1 VALVT
6 VTMRDDLTHCCKKV
20 MPQSLAR
27 LKMTPGNV
35 AMNPRSLICLGLLH
49 LVLCC
54 AGHAQSLPK
63 LNQILPRVQE
73 HVKEFEHSLPDF
85 ICDEKITSKELMG
98 GTTIHE
104 TDIDSTFRGTQNRD
118 KNPDGKYEPFTEWRD
133 IQTID
138 GRPAPK
144 GQQVTGPFLF
154 GGGFSSI
161 LIEIFSPENSQY
173 FNYKVIGTERVDD
186 KAAVIVKFETRKG
199 HDALLHRELFGTQYV
214 MKGSGKA
221 WIDLSSM
228 NVLRLEIQYL
238 DPPMPEGVLS
248 LAVDYAPVVIQE
260 KTFWMP
266 KTVTAEQTIP
276 NPKVPVG
283 GQYVAEYSNYQEY
296 KVSVRIK
303 Y

>member
-1 VALVT
+1 MFA
-6 VTMRDDLTHCCKKV
+6 M
-20 MPQSLAR
+20 SL
-27 LKMTPGNV
+27 
-35 AMNPRSLICLGLLH
+35 RSLVCVGLLH
-49 LVLCC
+49 LGLCY
-54 AGHAQSLPK
+54 ASPAQTVPK
-63 LNQILPRVQE
+63 LSQVLPRIQE
-73 HVKEFEHSLPDF
+73 HVKEFESSLPDF

-104 TDIDSTFRGTQNRD
+104 TDVDSTFRGTQNRD

-144 GQQVTGPFLF
+144 GQQLTGPFLF
-154 GGGFSSI
+154 GGGFSSV
-161 LIEIFSPENSQY
+161 LVEIFSPENSRY
-173 FNYKVIGTERVDD
+173 FNYKVIGTDKVDD
-186 KAAVIVKFETRKG
+186 KTAVVLKFETKK
-199 HDALLHRELFGTQYV
+199 DQQALLHRELFGTQYV

-221 WIDLSSM
+221 WIDLASM

-248 LAVDYAPVVIQE
+248 LAVDYAPVVIKE

-266 KTVTAEQTIP
+266 RTVTAEQTVP

-283 GQYVAEYSNYQEY
+283 GQYVAEYSNYQEF

>member
-1 VALVT
+1 
-6 VTMRDDLTHCCKKV
+6 M
-20 MPQSLAR
+20 SL
-27 LKMTPGNV
+27 
-35 AMNPRSLICLGLLH
+35 RSLVCIGLIGV
-49 LVLCC
+49 VLSS
-54 AGHAQSLPK
+54 AGHSQPMPK
-63 LNQILPRVQE
+63 LGQILPRVQD
-73 HVKEFEHSLPDF
+73 HVKEFESSLPDF

-144 GQQVTGPFLF
+144 GQQLTGPFLF

-161 LIEIFSPENSQY
+161 LVEIFSPENSRY
-173 FNYKVIGTERVDD
+173 FNYKVIGTDKVD
-186 KAAVIVKFETRKG
+186 KKTAVLIKFETKK
-199 HDALLHRELFGTQYV
+199 DQQALLHRELFGSQYV

-221 WIDLSSM
+221 WIDPSSM

-248 LAVDYAPVVIQE
+248 LAVDYAPVVIQK

-266 KTVTAEQTIP
+266 RTVTAEQTIP
-276 NPKVPVG
+276 NPRVPVG
-283 GQYVAEYSNYQEY
+283 GQYVAEYSNYQEF
-296 KVSVRIK
+296 KVSVKIK

>member
-1 VALVT
+1 MSLRSVACV
-6 VTMRDDLTHCCKKV
+6 
-20 MPQSLAR
+20 
-27 LKMTPGNV
+27 
-35 AMNPRSLICLGLLH
+35 GLLH
-49 LVLCC
+49 IALCC
-54 AGHAQSLPK
+54 AGLAQSVPK
-63 LNQILPRVQE
+63 LDQILPRIQQ
-73 HVKEFEHSLPDF
+73 HVREFESSLPDF
-85 ICDEKITSKELMG
+85 ICDEKITSRELMG
-98 GTTIHE
+98 GKTIHE
-104 TDIDSTFRGTQNRD
+104 TDIDSTFRGTQNKDRD
-118 KNPDGKYEPFTEWRD
+118 PDGKAQPFTEWRD

-144 GQQVTGPFLF
+144 GQQLTGPFLF

-161 LIEIFSPENSQY
+161 LVEIFSEENSRY
-173 FNYKVIGTERVDD
+173 FNYKMIGTDKVDE
-186 KAAVIVKFETRKG
+186 KAAVLIRFDTKKG
-199 HDALLHRELFGTQYV
+199 QQTLLHRELFGTQYV

-228 NVLRLEIQYL
+228 NVLRLEIQFL

-266 KTVTAEQTIP
+266 RTVTAEQTIP

>member
-1 VALVT
+1 MVA
-6 VTMRDDLTHCCKKV
+6 KK
-20 MPQSLAR
+20 L
-27 LKMTPGNV
+27 
-35 AMNPRSLICLGLLH
+35 RSLLCLGLLH
-49 LVLCC
+49 LALGSIGLSQPV
-54 AGHAQSLPK
+54 PK

-85 ICDEKITSKELMG
+85 ICDEKITSRELMG

-118 KNPDGKYEPFTEWRD
+118 KNPDGKYQPFTEWRD
-133 IQTID
+133 IQTVD

-144 GQQVTGPFLF
+144 GQQLTGPFLF

-161 LIEIFSPENSQY
+161 LVEIFSAENSRY
-173 FNYKVIGTERVDD
+173 FNYKVIGTESLDD
-186 KAAVIVKFETRKG
+186 NAAAVIKFETKK
-199 HDALLHRELFGTQYV
+199 DQQALLHRELFGTQYV

-221 WIDLSSM
+221 WIDLASM

-238 DPPMPEGVLS
+238 DPPMPEGVLR
-248 LAVDYAPVVIQE
+248 LAVDYAPVVIKE
-260 KTFWMP
+260 EIFWMP
-266 KTVTAEQTIP
+266 KTVTAEQTVP
-276 NPKVPVG
+276 NPKMPVG
-283 GQYVAEYSNYQEY
+283 GQYIAEYSNYQEF

>member
-1 VALVT
+1 MA
-6 VTMRDDLTHCCKKV
+6 
-20 MPQSLAR
+20 AR
-27 LKMTPGNV
+27 LKITQKGMR
-35 AMNPRSLICLGLLH
+35 AMKLRSAVYLGLLD
-49 LVLCC
+49 LALCSL
-54 AGHAQSLPK
+54 GVSQSLPK
-63 LNQILPRVQE
+63 LSQILPRIQE

-85 ICDEKITSKELMG
+85 ICDEKITSRELMG
-98 GTTIHE
+98 GKTIHE
-104 TDIDSTFRGTQNRD
+104 TDIDSTFRGMQNKSRD
-118 KNPDGKYEPFTEWRD
+118 LDGKYQPFTEWRD

-144 GQQVTGPFLF
+144 GQQLTGPFLF

-161 LIEIFSPENSQY
+161 LVEIFSPENSPY
-173 FNYKVIGTERVDD
+173 FNYKVIGADKVDG
-186 KAAVIVKFETRKG
+186 KAAVVLKFETKK
-199 HDALLHRELFGTQYV
+199 DQQALLHRELFGTQYV

-248 LAVDYAPVVIQE
+248 LTVDYAPVVIQE

-266 KTVTAEQTIP
+266 RTVTAEQTVP

>member
-1 VALVT
+1 MALVT

-35 AMNPRSLICLGLLH
+35 AMNPRSLVCLGLLH

-104 TDIDSTFRGTQNRD
+104 TDVDSTFRGTQNRD
-118 KNPDGKYEPFTEWRD
+118 KNPDGKYQPFTEWRD
-133 IQTID
+133 VQTID

-144 GQQVTGPFLF
+144 GQQLTGPFLF

-161 LIEIFSPENSQY
+161 LVEIFAAENSQY
-173 FNYKVIGTERVDD
+173 FNYKVIGTEKVDG

-199 HDALLHRELFGTQYV
+199 QDALLHRELFGTQYV

-283 GQYVAEYSNYQEY
+283 AQYVAEYSNYQEY

>member
-1 VALVT
+1 
-6 VTMRDDLTHCCKKV
+6 

-27 LKMTPGNV
+27 SKMTAGAHT
-35 AMNPRSLICLGLLH
+35 AMGLRSLIYVGLIYVALSSACHSQTAPSLG
-49 LVLCC
+49 
-54 AGHAQSLPK
+54 
-63 LNQILPRVQE
+63 QILPRVQE
-73 HVKEFEHSLPDF
+73 HVKVFEHSLPDF

-104 TDIDSTFRGTQNRD
+104 TDIDSTFRGTQNRE
-118 KNPDGKYEPFTEWRD
+118 KKPDGEYEPFTEWRD

-144 GQQVTGPFLF
+144 GQQLTGPFLF

-161 LIEIFSPENSQY
+161 LDEIFSAKNAQY
-173 FNYKVIGTERVDD
+173 FNYKAIGADRVDG
-186 KAAVIVKFETRKG
+186 KAAVVLKFETKK
-199 HDALLHRELFGTQYV
+199 DQQALLHRELFGTQYV

-221 WIDLSSM
+221 WIDLVSM

-248 LAVDYAPVVIQE
+248 LAVDYAPVVIKEQ
-260 KTFWMP
+260 TFWMP
-266 KTVTAEQTIP
+266 KTVTAEQTVP
-276 NPKVPVG
+276 NPKMPLG
-283 GQYVAEYSNYQEY
+283 GKYVAEYSNYQEY

>member
-1 VALVT
+1 MKPKSV
-6 VTMRDDLTHCCKKV
+6 
-20 MPQSLAR
+20 
-27 LKMTPGNV
+27 
-35 AMNPRSLICLGLLH
+35 ICLGLLH
-49 LVLCC
+49 LALSA
-54 AGHAQSLPK
+54 AGFSQPAPK
-63 LNQILPRVQE
+63 LDQVLPRVQD

-98 GTTIHE
+98 GKTIHE

-133 IQTID
+133 IQMVD

-144 GQQVTGPFLF
+144 GQQLTGPFLF

-161 LIEIFSPENSQY
+161 LVEIFSAENSNY
-173 FNYKVIGTERVDD
+173 FNYKVIGADKVDD
-186 KAAVIVKFETRKG
+186 KAAVVLKFETKK
-199 HDALLHRELFGTQYV
+199 DQQALLHRELFGTQYV

-221 WIDLSSM
+221 WIDLASM

-238 DPPMPEGVLS
+238 DPPMPEGVLT

-266 KTVTAEQTIP
+266 RMVTAEQTVPIP
-276 NPKVPVG
+276 RCRWADSTLRNT
-283 GQYVAEYSNYQEY
+283 
-296 KVSVRIK
+296 RITRNIRCQ
-303 Y
+303 

>member
-35 AMNPRSLICLGLLH
+35 AMNPRSLVCLGLLH

-73 HVKEFEHSLPDF
+73 HVKELEHSLPDF

-104 TDIDSTFRGTQNRD
+104 TDVDSTFRGTQNRD
-118 KNPDGKYEPFTEWRD
+118 KNPDGKYQPFTEWRD

-144 GQQVTGPFLF
+144 GQQLTGPFLF

-161 LIEIFSPENSQY
+161 LVEIFAAENSQY
-173 FNYKVIGTERVDD
+173 FNYKVIGTEKVDG

-199 HDALLHRELFGTQYV
+199 QDALLHRELFGTQYV

>member
-1 VALVT
+1 VRSAIKL
-6 VTMRDDLTHCCKKV
+6 R
-20 MPQSLAR
+20 SLA
-27 LKMTPGNV
+27 
-35 AMNPRSLICLGLLH
+35 CLGLLH
-49 LVLCC
+49 LALCC
-54 AGHAQSLPK
+54 AGLAQPVPK
-63 LNQILPRVQE
+63 LDQVLPRIQQHVQE
-73 HVKEFEHSLPDF
+73 FESSLPDF
-85 ICDEKITSKELMG
+85 ICDEKITSRELMAG
-98 GTTIHE
+98 KTVHE
-104 TDIDSTFRGTQNRD
+104 TDIDSTFRGTQNKD
-118 KNPDGKYEPFTEWRD
+118 KKLNGKYEPFTEWRD

-144 GQQVTGPFLF
+144 GQQLTGPFLF

-161 LIEIFSPENSQY
+161 LVEIFSAENSQY
-173 FNYKVIGTERVDD
+173 FNYKVIGPDKVDE
-186 KAAVIVKFETRKG
+186 KAAVLIKFETKK
-199 HDALLHRELFGTQYV
+199 DQQALLHRELFGTQYV
-214 MKGSGKA
+214 VKGSGKA
-221 WIDLSSM
+221 WIDPASM
-228 NVLRLEIQYL
+228 NVLRLEIQFL

-283 GQYVAEYSNYQEY
+283 GQYVAEYSNYQEF

>member
-1 VALVT
+1 MEKRMQQRA
-6 VTMRDDLTHCCKKV
+6 
-20 MPQSLAR
+20 AGF
-27 LKMTPGNV
+27 KMTQGA
-35 AMNPRSLICLGLLH
+35 AMSLRSLVCLGLIYGALSS
-49 LVLCC
+49 
-54 AGHAQSLPK
+54 AGHSQPIPK
-63 LNQILPRVQE
+63 LSQILPRIQE

-104 TDIDSTFRGTQNRD
+104 TNIDSNFRGMQNRD

-133 IQTID
+133 IQMVD

-144 GQQVTGPFLF
+144 GQQLTGPFLF

-161 LIEIFSPENSQY
+161 LVEIFSAENSRY
-173 FNYKVIGTERVDD
+173 FNYKVIGTDKVDD
-186 KAAVIVKFETRKG
+186 KAAVVIKFETKKEQQ
-199 HDALLHRELFGTQYV
+199 ALLHRELFGTQYV

-228 NVLRLEIQYL
+228 NVLRLELQYL
-238 DPPMPEGVLS
+238 APPLPEGVLS
-248 LAVDYAPVVIQE
+248 VAVDYAPVVIKE

-266 KTVTAEQTIP
+266 KTVTAEQTVP
-276 NPKVPVG
+276 NPKAPVG
-283 GQYVAEYSNYQEY
+283 GQYVAEYSNYHEY

>member
-1 VALVT
+1 VGSA
-6 VTMRDDLTHCCKKV
+6 
-20 MPQSLAR
+20 
-27 LKMTPGNV
+27 
-35 AMNPRSLICLGLLH
+35 AMNLRSIICLGLLH
-49 LVLCC
+49 LALSSV
-54 AGHAQSLPK
+54 GFPQSIPK
-63 LNQILPRVQE
+63 LNQILLRIQG
-73 HVKEFEHSLPDF
+73 HVMEFEHSLPDF
-85 ICDEKITSKELMG
+85 ICDEKITSKELMA

-118 KNPDGKYEPFTEWRD
+118 KKPDGKYEPFTEWRD

-144 GQQVTGPFLF
+144 GQQLTGPFLF

-161 LIEIFSPENSQY
+161 LVEIFSPENSPY
-173 FNYKVIGTERVDD
+173 FNYKVIGVDKVD
-186 KAAVIVKFETRKG
+186 GKAAVVLKFETKK
-199 HDALLHRELFGTQYV
+199 DQQALLHRELFGTQYV
-214 MKGSGKA
+214 MKGIGKA

-248 LAVDYAPVVIQE
+248 LAVDYAPVLIQG

-266 KTVTAEQTIP
+266 KTVTAAQTVP

>member
-1 VALVT
+1 
-6 VTMRDDLTHCCKKV
+6 M
-20 MPQSLAR
+20 
-27 LKMTPGNV
+27 
-35 AMNPRSLICLGLLH
+35 RSLLCLNLL
-49 LVLCC
+49 LLALCS
-54 AGHAQSLPK
+54 ASGAQSTPK
-63 LNQILPRVQE
+63 LDQVLPRIQQ
-73 HVKEFEHSLPDF
+73 HVKEFEDSLPDF
-85 ICDEKITSKELMG
+85 ICDEKITSRELMA

-118 KNPDGKYEPFTEWRD
+118 KTPDGKYQPFTEWRD

-144 GQQVTGPFLF
+144 GQQLTGPFLF

-161 LIEIFSPENSQY
+161 LVEIFSAENSRY
-173 FNYKVIGTERVDD
+173 FNYKVIGTDKVDGQ
-186 KAAVIVKFETRKG
+186 AAVELKFETKK
-199 HDALLHRELFGTQYV
+199 DQQALLHRELFGSQYV

-221 WIDLSSM
+221 WIDFASM

-248 LAVDYAPVVIQE
+248 LAVDYAPVVIKE
-260 KTFWMP
+260 ETFWMP
-266 KTVTAEQTIP
+266 KTVTAEQTVP
-276 NPKVPVG
+276 NPKMPVG
-283 GQYVAEYSNYQEY
+283 GQYVAEYSNYQEF

>member
-1 VALVT
+1 
-6 VTMRDDLTHCCKKV
+6 MK
-20 MPQSLAR
+20 
-27 LKMTPGNV
+27 
-35 AMNPRSLICLGLLH
+35 PRSVICLGLLH
-49 LVLCC
+49 LALSS
-54 AGHAQSLPK
+54 AGFSQPVPK
-63 LNQILPRVQE
+63 LDQILPRVQD

-98 GTTIHE
+98 GKTIHE

-118 KNPDGKYEPFTEWRD
+118 KNQDRQYEPFTEWRD

-144 GQQVTGPFLF
+144 GQQLTGPFLF

-161 LIEIFSPENSQY
+161 LVEIFSPENSPY
-173 FNYKVIGTERVDD
+173 FNYKVIGTDKVDG
-186 KAAVIVKFETRKG
+186 KAAVLLKFETKKG
-199 HDALLHRELFGTQYV
+199 QQALLHRELFGTQYV

-221 WIDLSSM
+221 WIDPASM

-238 DPPMPEGVLS
+238 DPPMPEGVLT
-248 LAVDYAPVVIQE
+248 LAVDYAPVIIQE

-266 KTVTAEQTIP
+266 RTVTAEQTVP
-276 NPKVPVG
+276 NPKMPVG
-283 GQYVAEYSNYQEY
+283 GQYVAEYSNYQEF

>member
-1 VALVT
+1 MSLRSVA
-6 VTMRDDLTHCCKKV
+6 
-20 MPQSLAR
+20 
-27 LKMTPGNV
+27 
-35 AMNPRSLICLGLLH
+35 CLGLLH
-49 LVLCC
+49 LALCC
-54 AGHAQSLPK
+54 ASPAQSTPK
-63 LNQILPRVQE
+63 LGQILPRIQE
-73 HVKEFEHSLPDF
+73 HVKEFESSLPDF

-104 TDIDSTFRGTQNRD
+104 TDIDSTYRGTQNRD

-144 GQQVTGPFLF
+144 GQQLTGPFLF

-161 LIEIFSPENSQY
+161 LVEIFSPENFRY
-173 FNYKVIGTERVDD
+173 FNYKVIGTDRVDG
-186 KAAVIVKFETRKG
+186 KAAVVLKFETKK
-199 HDALLHRELFGTQYV
+199 DQNALLHRELFGTQYV

-221 WIDLSSM
+221 WIDPDYM
-228 NVLRLEIQYL
+228 NVLRLELQYL

-248 LAVDYAPVVIQE
+248 LAVDYAPVVIKE

-266 KTVTAEQTIP
+266 RTVTAEQTVP
-276 NPKVPVG
+276 NPKMPVG
-283 GQYVAEYSNYQEY
+283 GQYVAEYSNYQEF
-296 KVSVRIK
+296 KVSVRIT

>member
-1 VALVT
+1 
-6 VTMRDDLTHCCKKV
+6 MK
-20 MPQSLAR
+20 
-27 LKMTPGNV
+27 
-35 AMNPRSLICLGLLH
+35 PRSVICLGLLH
-49 LVLCC
+49 LALCS
-54 AGHAQSLPK
+54 ASHSQSIPK
-63 LNQILPRVQE
+63 LDQILPRVQE

-85 ICDEKITSKELMG
+85 ICDEKITSRELMG

-144 GQQVTGPFLF
+144 GQQLTGPFLF

-161 LIEIFSPENSQY
+161 LDEVFSLKNSQY
-173 FNYKVIGTERVDD
+173 FNYKVIGTESLDG
-186 KAAVIVKFETRKG
+186 KAAVVIKFETKK
-199 HDALLHRELFGTQYV
+199 DQQALLHRELFGTQYV

-248 LAVDYAPVVIQE
+248 LAVVYAPVVIKE
-260 KTFWMP
+260 ETFWMP
-266 KTVTAEQTIP
+266 KTVTAEQTVP
-276 NPKVPVG
+276 NPKMPVG
-283 GQYVAEYSNYQEY
+283 GQYVAEYSNYQEF
-296 KVSVRIK
+296 KVSVRMK

>member
-1 VALVT
+1 MKL
-6 VTMRDDLTHCCKKV
+6 
-20 MPQSLAR
+20 
-27 LKMTPGNV
+27 
-35 AMNPRSLICLGLLH
+35 RSAVYLGLLN
-49 LVLCC
+49 LAFCSL
-54 AGHAQSLPK
+54 GLSQSLPK
-63 LNQILPRVQE
+63 LSQILPRIQQ

-85 ICDEKITSKELMG
+85 ICDEKITSKELMA

-104 TDIDSTFRGTQNRD
+104 TDIDSTFRGTQNKD
-118 KNPDGKYEPFTEWRD
+118 KNTDGKYQPFTEWRD

-144 GQQVTGPFLF
+144 GQQLTGPFLF

-161 LIEIFSPENSQY
+161 LVEIFSAENFRY
-173 FNYKVIGTERVDD
+173 FNYKVIGPDKVDN
-186 KAAVIVKFETRKG
+186 KAAVLIKFETKK
-199 HDALLHRELFGTQYV
+199 DQQALLHRELFGSQYV

-248 LAVDYAPVVIQE
+248 LAVDYAPVVIKE
-260 KTFWMP
+260 ETFWMP
-266 KTVTAEQTIP
+266 KTVTAEQTVP
-276 NPKVPVG
+276 NPKAPVG
-283 GQYVAEYSNYQEY
+283 GQYVAEYSNYHEY

>member
-1 VALVT
+1 
-6 VTMRDDLTHCCKKV
+6 MRGGATR
-20 MPQSLAR
+20 S
-27 LKMTPGNV
+27 KMTQGNV
-35 AMNPRSLICLGLLH
+35 AMNLRSIVCLGLLH
-49 LVLCC
+49 LALYC
-54 AGHAQSLPK
+54 AGHAQSVPK
-63 LNQILPRVQE
+63 LNQILPRVQD

-85 ICDEKITSKELMG
+85 ICDEKITSKELMA

-104 TDIDSTFRGTQNRD
+104 TDIDSTFRGTQKRD
-118 KNPDGKYEPFTEWRD
+118 NKPDGKYEPFTEWRD
-133 IQTID
+133 IQMID

-144 GQQVTGPFLF
+144 GQQLTGPFLF

-161 LIEIFSPENSQY
+161 LVEIFSAENSRY
-173 FNYKVIGTERVDD
+173 FNYKVIGTDKVNE
-186 KAAVIVKFETRKG
+186 KAALLIKFETKK
-199 HDALLHRELFGTQYV
+199 DQQALLHRELFGSQYV

-266 KTVTAEQTIP
+266 RTVTAQQTVP

-283 GQYVAEYSNYQEY
+283 GQYVAEYSNYQEF

>member
-1 VALVT
+1 
-6 VTMRDDLTHCCKKV
+6 MK
-20 MPQSLAR
+20 
-27 LKMTPGNV
+27 
-35 AMNPRSLICLGLLH
+35 PRSATCVGLLH
-49 LVLCC
+49 LALIA
-54 AGHAQSLPK
+54 AGFSQSLPK
-63 LNQILPRVQE
+63 LEQVLPRIQE

-118 KNPDGKYEPFTEWRD
+118 KNPGGKYEPFTEWRD

-144 GQQVTGPFLF
+144 GQQLTGPFLF

-161 LIEIFSPENSQY
+161 LVEVFSPENFRY
-173 FNYKVIGTERVDD
+173 FNYKVIGTDKVDD
-186 KAAVIVKFETRKG
+186 KPALVLKFETRKG
-199 HDALLHRELFGTQYV
+199 QEALLHRELFGTQYV

-221 WIDLSSM
+221 WIDPASM
-228 NVLRLEIQYL
+228 SVLRLEIQYL

-248 LAVDYAPVVIQE
+248 LAVDYAPVMIQK

-266 KTVTAEQTIP
+266 RTVTAEQTVP

-283 GQYVAEYSNYQEY
+283 GQYVAEYSNYQEF
-296 KVSVRIK
+296 KVSVRMK

>member
-1 VALVT
+1 MVGPLGILSEAVKIESAIPKVSPALRWRQERNSA
-6 VTMRDDLTHCCKKV
+6 M
-20 MPQSLAR
+20 SL
-27 LKMTPGNV
+27 
-35 AMNPRSLICLGLLH
+35 RSLICAGLIYIALSS
-49 LVLCC
+49 
-54 AGHAQSLPK
+54 AGYSQPVPK
-63 LNQILPRVQE
+63 LSQILPGIQE
-73 HVKEFEHSLPDF
+73 HVKEFESSLPDF
-85 ICDEKITSKELMG
+85 ICDEKITSKELMS

-118 KNPDGKYEPFTEWRD
+118 KNPDWKYQPFTEWRD

-144 GQQVTGPFLF
+144 GQQLTGPFLF

-161 LIEIFSPENSQY
+161 LVEIFSAENSRY
-173 FNYKVIGTERVDD
+173 FNYKIMGADKVDD
-186 KAAVIVKFETRKG
+186 KPAVVIKFETKK
-199 HDALLHRELFGTQYV
+199 DQNALLHRELFGTQYV

-221 WIDLSSM
+221 WIELASM

-266 KTVTAEQTIP
+266 KTVTAAQTV
-276 NPKVPVG
+276 PKSQGPG
-283 GQYVAEYSNYQEY
+283 GRTICCGVLELSG
-296 KVSVRIK
+296 I
-303 Y
+303 

>member
-1 VALVT
+1 MALVT

-35 AMNPRSLICLGLLH
+35 AMNPRSLVCLGLLH

-104 TDIDSTFRGTQNRD
+104 TDVDSTFRGTQNRD
-118 KNPDGKYEPFTEWRD
+118 KNPDGKYQPFTEWRD
-133 IQTID
+133 VQTID

-161 LIEIFSPENSQY
+161 LVEIFAAENSQY
-173 FNYKVIGTERVDD
+173 FNYKVIGTEKVDG

-199 HDALLHRELFGTQYV
+199 QDALLHRELFGTQYV

-221 WIDLSSM
+221 WLDLSSM

>member
-1 VALVT
+1 
-6 VTMRDDLTHCCKKV
+6 MK
-20 MPQSLAR
+20 
-27 LKMTPGNV
+27 
-35 AMNPRSLICLGLLH
+35 PRSVICLGLLH
-49 LVLCC
+49 LALSSFGFSQPV
-54 AGHAQSLPK
+54 PK
-63 LNQILPRVQE
+63 LNQILPRVQD

-98 GTTIHE
+98 GKTIHE

-144 GQQVTGPFLF
+144 GQQLTGPFLF

-161 LIEIFSPENSQY
+161 LVEIFSPENSPY
-173 FNYKVIGTERVDD
+173 FNYKVIGTDKVDG
-186 KAAVIVKFETRKG
+186 KAAVLLKFETKKG
-199 HDALLHRELFGTQYV
+199 QQALLHRELFGTQYV

-221 WIDLSSM
+221 WIDPASM

-238 DPPMPEGVLS
+238 DPPMPEGVLK
-248 LAVDYAPVVIQE
+248 LAVDYAPVMIQE

-266 KTVTAEQTIP
+266 KTVTAEQTVP
-276 NPKVPVG
+276 NPKMPVG

-296 KVSVRIK
+296 KVSVRMK